1 MVGISGGGGGDGG
14 GYNYVQDA
22 EPADPDEGEEWY
34 DSWNNAA
41 FVYDGTIWIE
51 QTVADHSQLTGVNQ
65 DDHHSRPTGTTT
77 AGINGGYT
85 QNQGDGLRSVADGI
99 QLSSGDGGCFNPQ
112 STDFTVE
119 FADGSTE
126 RYNNIDG
133 TETRNFGD
141 RAVVGVSIDKG
152 SGCVNASYNLHLV
165 TLTDHNHGI

>member
-1 MVGISGGGGGDGG
+1 MVGISGDGGGGG

-41 FVYDGTIWIE
+41 FVYDGTVWIE

-77 AGINGGYT
+77 AGVNGGYT
-85 QNQGDGLRSVADGI
+85 QNQGDGLGSVADGI
-99 QLSSGDGGCFNPQ
+99 QLFSDDVDCFDPQ
-112 STDFTVE
+112 ATNFIVE

-126 RYNNIDG
+126 RYNSIDG

-141 RAVVGVSIDKG
+141 RAVVGVSILNP
-152 SGCVNASYNLHLV
+152 SCVNASYNLHVV

>member
-41 FVYDGTIWIE
+41 FVYDGTVWIE

-65 DDHHSRPTGTTT
+65 DDHHSRPAGTTT
-77 AGINGGYT
+77 AGVTGGYT
-85 QNQGDGLRSVADGI
+85 QNQGDGLGSVADGI
-99 QLSSGDGGCFNPQ
+99 QLSSSDGKCYDPEP
-112 STDFTVE
+112 TDFTVE

-133 TETRNFGD
+133 AETRNFGD
-141 RAVVGVSIDKG
+141 RAVVGVSTNNA
-152 SGCVNASYNLHLV
+152 SCVNTSYNLHVV

>member
-41 FVYDGTIWIE
+41 FVYDGTVWIE

-85 QNQGDGLRSVADGI
+85 QNQGDGIGSVADGI
-99 QLSSGDGGCFNPQ
+99 QLSSFDGGCFNPKL
-112 STDFTVE
+112 TDFTVE

-126 RYNNIDG
+126 SYNNIDG
-133 TETRNFGD
+133 DETRNFGD
-141 RAVVGVSIDKG
+141 RVVVRVSINK
-152 SGCVNASYNLHLV
+152 SACVNASYNLHIV
-165 TLTDHNHGI
+165 KLTAHNHGI

>member
-1 MVGISGGGGGDGG
+1 MVGISGGGGDDGG

-41 FVYDGTIWIE
+41 FVYDGTVWIE

-85 QNQGDGLRSVADGI
+85 QNQGDGLGSVADGI
-99 QLSSGDGGCFNPQ
+99 QLYTDDSDCINPKL
-112 STDFTVE
+112 TDFTVE

-141 RAVVGVSIDKG
+141 RAVVGVSINNA
-152 SGCVNASYNLHLV
+152 SCVNASYNLHVV

>member
-1 MVGISGGGGGDGG
+1 MVGISGGGGDDGG

-41 FVYDGTIWIE
+41 FVYDGTVWIE

-85 QNQGDGLRSVADGI
+85 QNEGDGLGSVADGI
-99 QLSSGDGGCFNPQ
+99 QLFSSDDRCGG
-112 STDFTVE
+112 SYSSDFTVE

-141 RAVVGVSIDKG
+141 RAVVGVSINKP
-152 SGCVNASYNLHLV
+152 SSCVNASYNLHV
-165 TLTDHNHGI
+165 VKLTEHNHGI